1 LKVERS
7 TGHLRV
13 HRVVAVDDIGR
24 VINPLLAEGQVVGG
38 TAQGLGQAL
47 VEEVVH
53 DAAGRQR
60 TASFADYALLMAAD
74 MPPVETEFLATPSP
88 WGALGAKGV
97 GEGGAIGAPAA
108 VANAVADALAPLGVG
123 TSPPFSPDR
132 LWRLLRGTPR
142 SPARGPGA
150 R

>member
-1 LKVERS
+1 MKVDRS

-74 MPPVETEFLATPSP
+74 MPPVETEFLAPSAP
-88 WGALGAKGV
+88 HGDGV
-97 GEGGAIGAPAA
+97 ARNSVSTGGMSAA
-108 VANAVADALAPLGVG
+108 MSSA
-123 TSPPFSPDR
+123 
-132 LWRLLRGTPR
+132 
-142 SPARGPGA
+142 
-150 R
+150 